1 MGLALP
7 SAAGGLKLNLN
18 LRMRRSGRSCDHRAM
33 PPTWIV
39 RPALPTD
46 AERMSET
53 LAIGFDGYR
62 DFAPPGWQP
71 PDVRSASELARM
83 RARIGATTTW
93 ATIAEDGGL
102 VAGHAG
108 FFPQPGVAGSAH
120 LWQLFV
126 RPPWWGT
133 GLARALLLRALAAA
147 VAQGYRRMRFYTPRD
162 HARARAF
169 YEREGF
175 AHTGW
180 EAFEEPIG
188 LVLVEYAREPLA
200 GEPRTVGG

>member
-1 MGLALP
+1 M
-7 SAAGGLKLNLN
+7 S
-18 LRMRRSGRSCDHRAM
+18 
-33 PPTWIV
+33 PTWTV
-39 RPALPTD
+39 RPALPAD

-53 LAIGFDGYR
+53 LSIGFEGYR
-62 DFAPPGWQP
+62 AFAPPGWQP
-71 PDVRSASELARM
+71 PDVRSASEVARM
-83 RARIGATTTW
+83 RARLEATTTW
-93 ATIAEDGGL
+93 AAIAEDSGL
-102 VAGHAG
+102 MAGHAG
-108 FFPQPGVAGSAH
+108 FFPQPGVPGSAH

-133 GLARALLLRALAAA
+133 GVARALLAGAVEAA

-162 HARARAF
+162 QARARAF

-175 AHTGW
+175 APTGW

-200 GEPRTVGG
+200 GEARTVGT